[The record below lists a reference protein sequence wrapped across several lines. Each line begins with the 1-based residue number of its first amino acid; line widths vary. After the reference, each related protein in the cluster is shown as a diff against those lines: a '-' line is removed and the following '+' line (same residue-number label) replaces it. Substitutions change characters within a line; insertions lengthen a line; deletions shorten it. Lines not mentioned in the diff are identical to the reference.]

1 MRLKNFRYFTD
12 SEGYN
17 FVLVTTDGLGV
28 IINPDG
34 VIEGTYS
41 NERICKQL
49 QEIDPAYFT
58 KQFLEEF
65 VIVNNTTAIYKRL
78 DSSLEDIMFAIKDD
92 VEVQSKH
99 NDEVPKALV
108 KLIDKRL
115 ARLRAKMNKL
125 KENTPDK
132 YINEFS
138 ELVAFKSKLFRK
150 K

>member
-17 FVLVTTDGLGV
+17 FVLVSTDGLGI

-34 VIEGTYS
+34 IIVGTYS
-41 NERICKQL
+41 NEKISKQL

-58 KQFLEEF
+58 RQFLEEF
-65 VIVNNTTAIYKRL
+65 VVMNSTKAVFKRL
-78 DSSLEDIMFAIKDD
+78 GSTLEDIMFAIKRD
-92 VEVQSKH
+92 VEMHSKH
-99 NDEVPKALV
+99 NDEVPEALV

-115 ARLRAKMNKL
+115 SRLRAKMSKL
-125 KENTPDK
+125 KEKTPEK

-138 ELVAFKSKLFRK
+138 ELVAFKSKLFRIK
-150 K
+150 